1 MHYINVYV
9 HVCLCSIIECV
20 IYKFHILIRYRNFK
34 IHVFGNAE
42 VYVCFIY
49 TKKDV
54 KEYSTTEDSLILK
67 NRLKRMAS
75 VSALRL
81 KKVFFHQVPYRLAQY
96 LFFLFKCLVPL
107 LDCKLLK
114 GTRQFLSLYFLF
126 LINPHI

>member
-1 MHYINVYV
+1 M
-9 HVCLCSIIECV
+9 
-20 IYKFHILIRYRNFK
+20 
-34 IHVFGNAE
+34 FGNAE

-75 VSALRL
+75 VPALRL
-81 KKVFFHQVPYRLAQY
+81 KKVFFHQVPYHLAQY

-114 GTRQFLSLYFLF
+114 GTRQFLSLYFLY